1 MLCRSLFVLLYLF
14 LLTIVLSVLLR
25 YTDSDYPF
33 GVFKL
38 FLGSTVSISINAYRS
53 IIPRNAWCWMLK
65 ETIARSHIWYPS
77 VWTISTCQYWKDFRK
92 VLYFISTGY
101 RFKWFLGLGLGLW
114 CLTPLSTIV
123 QLYRSG
129 QFYWWCK
136 LEYPEKTTDLSQVT
150 DKLHHKMLYRV
161 HLAINSLFNGI

>member
-1 MLCRSLFVLLYLF
+1 MLCRSLFVLLYL
-14 LLTIVLSVLLR
+14 LLLADELSVLR

-33 GVFKL
+33 VFKF
-38 FLGSTVSISINAYRS
+38 FLGLTVTISINAYRS
-53 IIPRNAWCWMLK
+53 IIPRHAWRWMLK

-101 RFKWFLGLGLGLW
+101 RFKWCLGLGLGLW

-129 QFYWWCK
+129 QFSSWWWK
-136 LEYPEKTTDLSQVT
+136 PEYPKKTTDLSQVT
-150 DKLHHKMLYRV
+150 DKFHHKILYRV
-161 HLAINSLFNGI
+161 HLAINSLFDGI

>member
-1 MLCRSLFVLLYLF
+1 MSVTSGARTADPSGAPELIPGCYQGSCNSIFSSICMLCRSLFVLLYLF
-14 LLTIVLSVLLR
+14 LLAIVLSVLLR
-25 YTDSDYPF
+25 YADSDYPY

-38 FLGSTVSISINAYRS
+38 FLGSTVTISINAYRS
-53 IIPRNAWCWMLK
+53 IIPRHTWCWMLK

-101 RFKWFLGLGLGLW
+101 RFKWFLGLGLW
-114 CLTPLSTIV
+114 CLTPRSTIV

-129 QFYWWCK
+129 QFYWWWM
-136 LEYPEKTTDLSQVT
+136 YW
-150 DKLHHKMLYRV
+150 
-161 HLAINSLFNGI
+161 